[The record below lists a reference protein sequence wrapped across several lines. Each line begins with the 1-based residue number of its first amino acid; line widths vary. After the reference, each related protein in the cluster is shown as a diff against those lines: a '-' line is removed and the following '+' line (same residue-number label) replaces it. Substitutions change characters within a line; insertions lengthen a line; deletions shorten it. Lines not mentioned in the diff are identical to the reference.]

1 MKPLLKPL
9 AGIVLVLVVVVL
21 LRPLWGDDDNEVRA
35 QLVGTSPPA
44 TGFARAEGPR
54 PLEFPADHGPHP
66 AYQTEWWYYTGNL
79 ETAEGRHF
87 GYQLTFFRRALVP
100 PGQRQERAS
109 PWAAD
114 QVYLAHFALTDVG
127 GGRYWA
133 FERFSRGA
141 AGLAGAQV
149 SPYRA
154 WLEDWSVEEVAP
166 GVYQLKAAEEGMEI
180 ELTLTDEKGP
190 IPQGDRGYSQKGPEP
205 GNASYYYS
213 LTRLVSS
220 GSVRVG
226 GAAYPVSG
234 LSWMDHEYSTGGL
247 GPELVGWDWF
257 SVQLDDGSEV
267 MLYQLRRGDG
277 SSDPFSSG
285 TFIAADGQTTRL
297 SREDYQINVEET
309 WRSPHSGATYPAR
322 WTVTVPAVDL
332 ELEIA
337 PHLADQELNVS
348 YMYWEGAVRAAGE
361 RAGQAVSGDGY
372 VELTGYAGSM
382 QDQF

>member
-348 YMYWEGAVRAAGE
+348 YTYWEGAVRAAGE